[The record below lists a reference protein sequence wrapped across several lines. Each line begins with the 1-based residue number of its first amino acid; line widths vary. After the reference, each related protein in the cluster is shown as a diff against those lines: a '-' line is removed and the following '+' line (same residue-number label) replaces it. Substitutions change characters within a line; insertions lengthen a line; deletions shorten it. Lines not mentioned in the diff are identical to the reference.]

1 MKRAQVG
8 VREIRQYL
16 SVYLDRVKQ
25 GETLEVTERG
35 RPVAVLA
42 PLPDSLS
49 PLQRLVAEGRARRA
63 TEARRPLLP
72 AVAVKLARP
81 SAELLEQ
88 LRSDHA

>member
-16 SVYLDRVKQ
+16 SVYLDRVKK

-42 PLPDSLS
+42 PLPDTLS
-49 PLQRLVAEGRARRA
+49 ALQRLISEGRARRA
-63 TEARRPLLP
+63 TGPRRPLP
-72 AVAVKLARP
+72 PPIPVKLARP
-81 SAELLEQ
+81 VADILDE
-88 LRSDHA
+88 LRSDRV